1 MKVFPQSDKQAA
13 LLCSLQRSL
22 TRAYGT
28 INPRTTK
35 ITESIGEYGRG
46 DATPS
51 WLLNGYSLQLYSEYT
66 LTLKIGVCVVTA
78 EALGVLAHIT
88 AFRARLG
95 RRDQPGERALLATDG
110 SL

>member
-1 MKVFPQSDKQAA
+1 MTNR
-13 LLCSLQRSL
+13 LHYLQPPEVTHTS
-22 TRAYGT
+22 
-28 INPRTTK
+28 IWDNK
-35 ITESIGEYGRG
+35 SEDHQVTESIGEYGRG

-78 EALGVLAHIT
+78 EALGVLAHVT